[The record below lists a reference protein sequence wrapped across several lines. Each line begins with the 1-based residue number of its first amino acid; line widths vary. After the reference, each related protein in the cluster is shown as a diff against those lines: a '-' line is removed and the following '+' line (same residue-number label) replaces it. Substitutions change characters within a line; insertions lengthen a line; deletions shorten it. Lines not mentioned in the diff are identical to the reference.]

1 MQTYIDCVHV
11 KKAEKGR
18 MQADD
23 PMEADKDGNKEGEQE
38 RDTEG
43 NSSDAVNE
51 AKVLEMPFSNF
62 HSYIH
67 QFNHAQ

>member
-1 MQTYIDCVHV
+1 MH
-11 KKAEKGR
+11 
-18 MQADD
+18 ADD
-23 PMEADKDGNKEGEQE
+23 PMEADNDGNKEGEQE

-51 AKVLEMPFSNF
+51 AKVLEMPFYNF
-62 HSYIH
+62 HCYIH